1 MLCFKPDS
9 LQKLLLPGLL
19 LLALLAA
26 FGINT
31 VIKKK
36 IDPKKSAGHFVLYVI
51 IYLLVIFGI
60 VFGVSL
66 LIFHYRHLWLKNN

>member
-1 MLCFKPDS
+1 M
-9 LQKLLLPGLL
+9 QKFVLPGLL

-31 VIKKK
+31 FIKSK
-36 IDPKKSAGHFVLYVI
+36 IDPKKSAAHFVLYVI
-51 IYLLVIFGI
+51 VYLLVIFGV

-66 LIFHYRHLWLKNN
+66 LIFHYRDLWLKNN